1 MKKPKLLISAITV
14 WLLISLSLLFTACGR
29 TDDPAVS
36 DSETESK
43 AAESETEKNYGND
56 PVDYQGYT
64 VVRSDDSPQ
73 YLTLLAVKLRQQ
85 FTERGVEV
93 GIATDYDENPDADA
107 ISKKNEILVGETN
120 RPESAEARQKLAEEG
135 KEYGCYRIGNKLC
148 LIGTDGY
155 GSASAGYEFME
166 KMFGYVREEAERFIL
181 LTDYMTDAM
190 AEDQTQAFKKAIS
203 AAQKSGTPIFVP
215 VGEYNISES
224 LTLNSIGM
232 VGEIKEGN
240 VPLIKHIKSDG
251 PLFKLESGAMIS
263 NLFIRSSYVPSSGT
277 GDAEITMRG
286 SGCQVKNV
294 SIKEPYIGILAGS
307 LTDANV
313 NPGRLYI
320 HGVNVLSPAYAG
332 IYVNGCRDSSWI
344 SDCLVWSEGDRRP
357 DYAFWL
363 TDNDELISSDLN
375 AVGAGTGFYIHCI
388 AQKSDGSLGGYWG
401 TLTRCRTRNCNVG
414 MQIGAGSHKATLT
427 DCDFS
432 AIDSALVVSSET
444 AETTIV
450 SVSGCRL
457 LSENDSCVSVSGARI
472 INLSGSLIQR
482 IGQSDSAAVLLK
494 GGRMAGLSDNQISSS
509 GTGVRIDHPG
519 TQYACSVL
527 NNQIMTSA
535 PNAIESNLQT
545 DLRQFEGNLEETGEQ
560 ITDSQTV
567 DEIAPENRMSVLDLP
582 DYSIEEQGHNVM
594 QLGAFGDGQ
603 KDDTK
608 AFQRAIELARSDG
621 LPVLVPMGAYLIS
634 ETLDLDG
641 IELKGYDC
649 LSWTSDSPELPRLM
663 HSTWKEPVIRMCN
676 GASVTGIAIW
686 SSYVSSSDFD
696 QSTFLSKSGEAAPEV
711 VITGQGCTF
720 RQVRMDRPYWGICA
734 GDPTGEIE
742 TEYVSVREVFIV
754 QAYHIGFYFGGISGG
769 SELIDSE
776 IWCNGDF
783 GGWGFYFG
791 GNEEL
796 NAENLAVF
804 KTKYGFYFK
813 DEQGFESDISVSNS
827 GADFTQMGSV
837 VEEGLFHV
845 AFSGCTFQDHFSGL
859 ELKSSTDPATSAEFH
874 NCYVIGNG
882 SVIFSLSG
890 GDYAGLTG
898 CTIVRAASQ
907 GSAVVASN
915 TSQVSLNSN
924 SIYVNG
930 SAIEVTDK
938 KTDHQVEITGN
949 LLYCAAAKGI
959 LTTGTKAELTI
970 SANAELLNQSV
981 N

>member
-1 MKKPKLLISAITV
+1 MKKPKLLVSAIIV

-29 TDDPAVS
+29 TDDPAVA
-36 DSETESK
+36 DTETESK
-43 AAESETEKNYGND
+43 ATESETEKNYGND
-56 PVDYQGYT
+56 PADYQGYT

-73 YLTLLAVKLRQQ
+73 FLTLLTVKLRQQ

-93 GIATDYDENPDADA
+93 EIATDYDENPDADA

-120 RPESAEARQKLAEEG
+120 RPESAEAKQKLAEEG

-148 LIGTDGY
+148 LIGTDDY

-203 AAQKSGTPIFVP
+203 AAKKSGTPIFVP
-215 VGEYNISES
+215 VGEYTISES
-224 LTLNSIGM
+224 LTLYSIGM

-240 VPLIKHIKSDG
+240 VPLIKHTKSDG

-332 IYVNGCRDSSWI
+332 IYINGCRDSSWI
-344 SDCLVWSEGDRRP
+344 SDCLVWSEKSDGP

-363 TDNDELISSDLN
+363 TDNDELISSNLN
-375 AVGAGTGFYIHCI
+375 AVGADIGFYIHCV
-388 AQKSDGSLGGYWG
+388 AKKGDGSLGGYWG
-401 TLTRCRTRNCNVG
+401 TLTQCRTRNCNVG

-444 AETTIV
+444 AGTTIV

-457 LSENDSCVSVSGARI
+457 LSENGSCVSVSGARI
-472 INLSGSLIQR
+472 INLSDSLIQR
-482 IGQSDSAAVLLK
+482 IGGNDCPAVLLD
-494 GGRMAGLSDNQISSS
+494 GGQMAGLSGNQISSS
-509 GTGVRIDHPG
+509 GIGIRIDHPG
-519 TQYACSVL
+519 TQYACSIL
-527 NNQIMTSA
+527 NNQITTSA
-535 PNAIESNLQT
+535 PIAIESNLQT
-545 DLRQFEGNLEETGEQ
+545 DLRQFEGNLEETDEQ
-560 ITDSQTV
+560 ITDSQKV
-567 DEIAPENRMSVLDLP
+567 DEIAPENRMSVLDLL
-582 DYSIEEQGHNVM
+582 DYSATEQGHNVIM
-594 QLGAFGDGQ
+594 LGAFGDGN

-608 AFQRAIELARSDG
+608 AFQRAIELARADG

-663 HSTWKEPVIRMCN
+663 HSTWREPALRMSN
-676 GASVTGIAIW
+676 GATVTGIAVW
-686 SSYVSSSDFD
+686 SSYDASSDFD
-696 QSTFLSKSGEAAPEV
+696 QSSFLSKSGEAVPEI
-711 VITGQGCTF
+711 VITGKDC
-720 RQVRMDRPYWGICA
+720 RLSQVRLDRPYWGICA
-734 GDPTGEIE
+734 GDPTGEAE
-742 TEYVSVREVFIV
+742 TENVSVREVFIV
-754 QAYHIGFYFGGISGG
+754 QAYHIGFYMGGISGE

-776 IWCNGDF
+776 VWCNGDY

-796 NAENLAVF
+796 TAENLAVF
-804 KTKYGFYFK
+804 KMKYGFYFK
-813 DEQGFESDISVSNS
+813 DERGFESDISISNS

-837 VEEGLFHV
+837 VEKGLFHV
-845 AFSGCTFQDHFSGL
+845 DFSGCTFQDHFYGL
-859 ELKSSTDPATSAEFH
+859 DLKSSTDPSTSVSFR

-898 CTIVRAASQ
+898 CTIVRVASQ
-907 GSAVVASN
+907 GSAIVASN
-915 TSQVSLNSN
+915 MSEVVLNSN
-924 SIYVNG
+924 CVYVNG
-930 SAIEVTDK
+930 SAIQVTDK
-938 KTDHQVEITGN
+938 KTDHKVDISGN
-949 LLYCAAAKGI
+949 LLYCAAANGVE
-959 LTTGTKAELTI
+959 TSGSKAELSL
-970 SANAELLNQSV
+970 SANAELLNQTIG
-981 N
+981 